1 MGYCQWLLVELLNGD
16 LSGIVWTPYKWS
28 CIFFFFISPF
38 CQDNETNKSRFREQ
52 NWSNQM
58 VSQVKIVTME
68 IS

>member
-1 MGYCQWLLVELLNGD
+1 MEICLVLYGCPI
-16 LSGIVWTPYKWS
+16 SGHA
-28 CIFFFFISPF
+28 FFFFISPF